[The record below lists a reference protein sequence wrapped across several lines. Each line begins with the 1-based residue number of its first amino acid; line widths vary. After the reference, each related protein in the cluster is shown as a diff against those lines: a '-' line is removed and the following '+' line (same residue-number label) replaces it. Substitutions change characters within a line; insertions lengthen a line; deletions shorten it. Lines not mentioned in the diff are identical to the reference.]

1 MAYEE
6 ILARMKNEYRAL
18 AGFDA
23 DDASDIGIRLKALAA
38 ELAAFYARLGE
49 LEKQIVPLT
58 STGAYLDC
66 HAEAKGI
73 FRKPALKAAGTL
85 RFSRETAAA
94 SDIAIPAGIVCAVSG
109 DGQVMYV
116 TTEDARLPAGESF
129 VDIAAEAE
137 LPGEAGNAAARAIN
151 VMITPAAGITAV
163 ENAAAFTG
171 GAAQEGD
178 EALRERLLFSYA
190 NLSNG
195 TNAAYYYDAAMSHKE
210 VTCANVLPRS
220 RGRGTV
226 DVVIKC
232 TGEGVSPATVSELQ
246 ALFDREKEINVDARV
261 MEASSRAFDVEAEIT
276 MRSGYLESEVIA
288 NVRRGIQ
295 DYFNG
300 AEIGKTLYRTEL
312 GGRISA
318 AEGVATYEILEP
330 RADYAMT
337 GTQVMDYGSI
347 TLSVRAVV

>member
-1 MAYEE
+1 
-6 ILARMKNEYRAL
+6 MKTEHRTL

-23 DDASDIGIRLKALAA
+23 DDASDIGIRLKVLAA
-38 ELAAFYARLGE
+38 ELAEFYARLDE

-58 STGAYLDC
+58 STGAYLDF

-73 FRKPALKAAGTL
+73 SRKPALKAAGTL

-94 SDIAIPAGIVCAVSG
+94 SDIAIPAGIVCAAPG
-109 DGQVMYV
+109 DGQAMYV
-116 TTEDARLPAGESF
+116 TTEDARLAAGESF

-137 LPGEAGNAAARAIN
+137 LPGEAGNAAARAVC

-171 GAAQEGD
+171 GAAEEVD
-178 EALRERLLFSYA
+178 EALRERLLFSYG

-210 VTCANVLPRS
+210 VACAKVLPRN

-232 TGEGVSPATVSELQ
+232 ASEGASAATVSELQ
-246 ALFDREKEINVDARV
+246 ALFDREKEINVDVRV
-261 MEASSRAFDVEAEIT
+261 MEASKRAFDVEAEIT
-276 MRSGYLESEVIA
+276 MKSGYAESDVIA
-288 NVRRGIQ
+288 NARRAIQ
-295 DYFNG
+295 DYFDG
-300 AEIGKTLYRTEL
+300 ADIGKTLYRTEL

-318 AEGVATYEILEP
+318 APGVATYAMAAP
-330 RADYAMT
+330 GADYAMT
-337 GTQVMDYGSI
+337 GTQVMGCGSLA
-347 TLSVRAVV
+347 LSVRAVA